1 TTFTTTTDKTGHYSY
16 TTTVPIDAPFGEYT
30 IVVSDGKNQVSKAH
44 NIVTTHQIILS
55 TSQQEVEPGHTIII
69 NGTSISNEPVSIRIN
84 DPTGK
89 QVFAKDVNVTSGGT
103 LAIAYPVD
111 NGAVKGTYIVSA
123 SQGTDEINLSFGVGE
138 PPVPRLTLSMDKLN
152 YQNNEKPVINISGP
166 PTSTLNLVIVDPSGK
181 QKFADT

>member
-69 NGTSISNEPVSIRIN
+69 NGTSISNARVSIRIN

-89 QVFAKDVNVTSGGT
+89 QVFAKDVNVTSGKQKCADTVLLGADGL
-103 LAIAYPVD
+103 LAYSFHVTSYTPGLYA
-111 NGAVKGTYIVSA
+111 AVVTRG
-123 SQGTDEINLSFGVGE
+123 N
-138 PPVPRLTLSMDKLN
+138 DKATTNFAIGLVTSCG
-152 YQNNEKPVINISGP
+152 QITMKPVKDTYLLGDNIIILGNANP
-166 PTSTLNLVIVDPSGK
+166 
-181 QKFADT
+181 